1 MSCITFEEFVRVG
14 DGDGDG
20 VSVLGALDLGL
31 MMPSS
36 LSISSCKAIQVQKVE
51 GRNKVRRMNITND
64 TLLVCRIKCVPVVW
78 FQVIYQLKYFHI
90 QTHKHTLT
98 HTHHYDSIWALKEKT
113 LITYFWHIAHVLRS
127 IDIGGS
133 FFNEKDLCGD
143 EPCCVQ
149 TRSRAVR
156 DTWQDYN
163 TFC

>member
-64 TLLVCRIKCVPVVW
+64 TLLVCRIKCVPVV
-78 FQVIYQLKYFHI
+78 
-90 QTHKHTLT
+90 
-98 HTHHYDSIWALKEKT
+98 
-113 LITYFWHIAHVLRS
+113 
-127 IDIGGS
+127 
-133 FFNEKDLCGD
+133 
-143 EPCCVQ
+143 
-149 TRSRAVR
+149 
-156 DTWQDYN
+156 
-163 TFC
+163 

>member
-64 TLLVCRIKCVPVVW
+64 TLLV
-78 FQVIYQLKYFHI
+78 L
-90 QTHKHTLT
+90 
-98 HTHHYDSIWALKEKT
+98 
-113 LITYFWHIAHVLRS
+113 
-127 IDIGGS
+127 
-133 FFNEKDLCGD
+133 
-143 EPCCVQ
+143 
-149 TRSRAVR
+149 
-156 DTWQDYN
+156 QD
-163 TFC
+163 